1 MKKKYTSRDL
11 AAELSLCVLLEN
23 PFGQCEPA
31 VPAVSSSNLLPIL
44 QLSHWGMDRLGKQEG
59 FAAVQSLFSNTYQHC
74 LSHRS
79 KTAQQGLLWRKST
92 AAGLRWCSF
101 CCVHW
106 SSPCLHIK
114 LYWTNQQRK
123 QVYTRFS
130 DALEKNAV
138 KVTGQISSSLGI
150 KLEGKRLWRWL
161 NANRLSMVIIPIS
174 FMSSWLY
181 CTQLYIR

>member
-44 QLSHWGMDRLGKQEG
+44 QLSHWGTDRLGKQEG

-92 AAGLRWCSF
+92 AAGLRWSHSAVCIA
-101 CCVHW
+101 
-106 SSPCLHIK
+106 LHP
-114 LYWTNQQRK
+114 
-123 QVYTRFS
+123 VYISNSTEPTSRENRSTQDFLMLWKKMLLKS
-130 DALEKNAV
+130 LAKFQAL
-138 KVTGQISSSLGI
+138 
-150 KLEGKRLWRWL
+150 
-161 NANRLSMVIIPIS
+161 
-174 FMSSWLY
+174 
-181 CTQLYIR
+181 